1 LLIIGDSDAGVYG
14 PALQRLLDPTG
25 LVVTTIDY
33 QIASGLAR
41 PDYFYWP
48 GYMREIVPA
57 ANPDIVIATFGGNDA
72 QGLRNPDGT
81 WAVGHNP
88 GQGMDDTDWRA
99 EYGKR
104 VGETMDYLTEG
115 NRTLIWVGITNDDE
129 AINTARLKVQDEV
142 VREQVA
148 LHPGVVFVDTWA
160 LFSNDAGE
168 WVESIIDPRDGEGK
182 DVRRNDGFHL
192 NEAGAEILAWKVEQ
206 VVLDELRARGAEI

>member
-1 LLIIGDSDAGVYG
+1 MGQIGHIAI
-14 PALQRLLDPTG
+14 QRGHKLD
-25 LVVTTIDY
+25 
-33 QIASGLAR
+33 
-41 PDYFYWP
+41 W
-48 GYMREIVPA
+48 
-57 ANPDIVIATFGGNDA
+57 NPD
-72 QGLRNPDGT
+72 
-81 WAVGHNP
+81 
-88 GQGMDDTDWRA
+88 
-99 EYGKR
+99 
-104 VGETMDYLTEG
+104 TE
-115 NRTLIWVGITNDDE
+115 RFTNDDE